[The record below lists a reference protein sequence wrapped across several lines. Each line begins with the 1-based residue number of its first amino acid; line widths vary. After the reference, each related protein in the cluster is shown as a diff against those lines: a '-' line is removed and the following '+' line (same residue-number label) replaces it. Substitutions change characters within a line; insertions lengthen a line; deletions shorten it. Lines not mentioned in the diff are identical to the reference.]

1 MVSESRN
8 AAILNSGATNTV
20 TGTSWMNTSIGVL
33 EEAEKVRVRFRES
46 KNFYCFKDGNII
58 PATKTLI
65 FPSSL
70 VIKE

>member
-20 TGTSWMNTSIGVL
+20 TGTSWMNTSIGIL

-46 KNFYCFKDGNII
+46 KNFY
-58 PATKTLI
+58 
-65 FPSSL
+65 
-70 VIKE
+70 